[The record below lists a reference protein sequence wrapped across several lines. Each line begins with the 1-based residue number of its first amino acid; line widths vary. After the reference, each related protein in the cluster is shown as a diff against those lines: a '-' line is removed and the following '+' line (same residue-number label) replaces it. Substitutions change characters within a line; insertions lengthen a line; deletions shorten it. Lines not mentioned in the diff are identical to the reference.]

1 MMDHRSET
9 IDGILALDEEFYRK
23 AYMKLHQPGQTTNT
37 ISRKR
42 KIDSSLVLDQ
52 NDGLSIEMNSESS
65 S

>member
-9 IDGILALDEEFYRK
+9 IDGTFALDQEFYRR
-23 AYMKLHQPGQTTNT
+23 AYMKLHQPGQTTKT

-52 NDGLSIEMNSESS
+52 NEGSSNEMNSESS